1 MIRSDMKLRDF
12 LVATGVVVPAVVL
25 LVPLRSWWF
34 TGEIYLWL
42 TPFVLMAGGVLFA
55 WLSLLL
61 LEEYRK
67 LFMSDPMSLMSLEVL
82 LTIVRCGAPG
92 AVGALGLVGGALLF
106 GSGVLLLVHL
116 LFRSLPDL
124 WQAITLSLGF

>member
-1 MIRSDMKLRDF
+1 MKTRDL
-12 LVATGVVVPAVVL
+12 LVVVGIVVPAVVL

-34 TGEIYLWL
+34 TGGVYIWL
-42 TPFVLMAGGVLFA
+42 TPFVLMAGGALFA

-67 LFMSDPMSLMSLEVL
+67 VFMSDPMSLMSLEVL

-92 AVGALGLVGGALLF
+92 ALGALGLVAGALFF

-116 LFRSLPDL
+116 LFWGLPEL
-124 WQAITLSLGF
+124 WQAIRLSLGG